1 MPDNTV
7 PRSTTRVRPSL
18 STAWR
23 ELRELVRPHRRR
35 LAIGLLLLFV
45 SRAAGLV
52 LPASSKYVID
62 HVVVARS
69 FGTLGWLAALVAM
82 ATLVQVV
89 CSYALNQ
96 SLGMAAEHLM
106 AELRCR
112 VHAHVLR
119 LPVAAI
125 DATKVG
131 ALASRVMTDAGGIPQ
146 LIGTGSVSL
155 VGGLLTSVA
164 SLGVLLWIDWRTT
177 IVMLGVIVLF
187 GVALFRA
194 FAYLRPAFFERSHLT
209 AVAHG
214 RVTETLGGLRV
225 VKTYAMESREEA
237 AFAEAMA
244 ALVANGQRSITG
256 WSVVAGLVALCIG
269 AVGVVLILMGGT
281 AYAAGRVTLGDL
293 GMYVLFTG
301 MATAPLIQ
309 VTQVGTRLTEAIA
322 GLDRIRALLALPTED
337 ATEDERQPVPPL
349 RGAVRFE
356 DVTFGYLPG
365 SPVLQDITFEA
376 AAGTTTALVG
386 PSGAGKSTLLGLL
399 TAFEQPERGRVL
411 IDGLDLASL
420 RRREYRQ
427 HLGVVFQETFLFD
440 ASILDNI
447 RYARPDAS
455 DEAVLA
461 AARAA
466 RCDEFATRLP
476 EGWATVIGE
485 RGVRLSGGQRQRL
498 AIARALLA
506 DPAILL
512 LDEATASL
520 DSESEAQIRDALREL
535 RQGRTAFVIAHR
547 LSTIMSADQI
557 LVLEGGRIVER
568 GTHAA
573 LLAQGGTYHRL
584 FEQQHRVLGD
594 RFVNPGE
601 VVPVGPT

>member
-1 MPDNTV
+1 MSDNTV
-7 PRSTTRVRPSL
+7 PRPATRVRPSL
-18 STAWR
+18 STVWR
-23 ELRELVRPHRRR
+23 ELRELIRPHHRR
-35 LAIGLLLLFV
+35 LAIGLLLLLV

-69 FGTLGWLAALVAM
+69 FDMLGWLAALVAL
-82 ATLVQVV
+82 ATMVQVV
-89 CSYALNQ
+89 AGYALNE
-96 SLGMAAEHLM
+96 SLGVAAERLM

-131 ALASRVMTDAGGIPQ
+131 ALSSRVMTDASGIPQ
-146 LIGTGSVSL
+146 LIGTGAVQL
-155 VGGLLTSVA
+155 VGGLLTSA
-164 SLGVLLWIDWRTT
+164 TSLAVLVWIDWRTT
-177 IVMLGVIVLF
+177 MAMLAVIVLF
-187 GVALFRA
+187 GIALFRV
-194 FAYLRPAFFERSHLT
+194 FAYLRPTFVARSHLT

-225 VKTYAMESREEA
+225 VKTYAMEAREEA
-237 AFAEAMA
+237 AFAESME
-244 ALVANGQRSITG
+244 ALVANGRRGITG
-256 WSVVAGLVALCIG
+256 WSIVAGLVALCIG

-281 AYAAGRVTLGDL
+281 AYADGRVTLGDL

-309 VTQVGTRLTEAIA
+309 VTQVGTKLTEAVA

-337 ATEDERQPVPPL
+337 ATEHERQPVPPL
-349 RGAVRFE
+349 RGEVRF
-356 DVTFGYLPG
+356 DGVDFSYVPG

-399 TAFEQPERGRVL
+399 TAFEQPERGRVM
-411 IDGLDLASL
+411 IDGLDLATL
-420 RRREYRQ
+420 RRREYRR

-440 ASILDNI
+440 ASIIDNI
-447 RYARPDAS
+447 HYARPEAADK
-455 DEAVLA
+455 AVLA

-476 EGWATVIGE
+476 NGWDTVVGE

-535 RQGRTAFVIAHR
+535 RRGRTAFVIAHR

-557 LVLEGGRIVER
+557 LVLDGGRIVER
-568 GTHAA
+568 GTHAS
-573 LLAQGGTYHRL
+573 LLTLGGTYHRL

-601 VVPVGPT
+601 VVPVGTT